1 MAALANL
8 VLWHLS
14 ALFVDVLLIALR
26 WAVPCCPHRSGR
38 RATHDPMTG
47 LTLLVHWT

>member
-8 VLWHLS
+8 VLWHLG

-26 WAVPCCPHRSGR
+26 WAVPCCSRCWVGEPVM
-38 RATHDPMTG
+38 TH
-47 LTLLVHWT
+47 LLD

>member
-8 VLWHLS
+8 VLWNLG

-26 WAVPCCPHRSGR
+26 WAVPCCPHCLVSKPVM
-38 RATHDPMTG
+38 TH
-47 LTLLVHWT
+47 LLD